1 MPIQNAVAKKADR
14 LDKVIAGLFAEISRS
29 AAQRYIEQG
38 RVQVNGVARE
48 ASYRVNRG
56 DAVQVDVPDAA
67 PEVPQPEAIPLT
79 VLYEDDDVIAINKP
93 AGMVVHPAAGN
104 ATGTLVNALLAYSSD
119 IAEVGDE
126 QRPGIVH
133 RLDKET
139 SGILLAAKTAAAY
152 RDLQAQFKTRTIQ
165 KIYLALC
172 VGRVEPSRG
181 LIKKPIARDPSHR
194 QRMAV
199 VAGGREATTDYVVQD
214 YFETGESDRGSGEGG
229 DEVDAHSP
237 FLTPLMIPSNAV
249 YSLLRIHPET
259 GRTHQIRVHLAS
271 MGFPIVGDELY
282 GATRRDALSRALAPR
297 HMLHASELRFEQPSS
312 RKAIKLYAAIPEDMT
327 RVIAELGSEK

>member
-1 MPIQNAVAKKADR
+1 MPIQTAIANTSDR
-14 LDKVIAGLFAEISRS
+14 LDKVIAGLFAEITRS

-38 RVQVNGVARE
+38 RVQVNGTARE
-48 ASYRVNRG
+48 ARHKVGRG
-56 DAVQVDVPDAA
+56 DVVTVDVPDAGPA
-67 PEVPQPEAIPLT
+67 LPQPEAIPLV

-104 ATGTLVNALLAYSSD
+104 ATGTLVNALLGYSAE
-119 IAEVGDE
+119 IADVGDE

-139 SGILLAAKTAAAY
+139 SGVLLAAKTDAAY
-152 RDLQAQFKTRTIQ
+152 RNLQAQFKTRTIQ
-165 KIYLALC
+165 KNYLALC
-172 VGRVEPSRG
+172 VGRVEPERG

-199 VAGGREATTDYVVQD
+199 VAGGREAVTEYAVQEH
-214 YFETGESDRGSGEGG
+214 FTSGEGG
-229 DEVDAHSP
+229 KRKGESEVEDPSHSS
-237 FLTPLMIPSNAV
+237 FPLPPTFA

-271 MGFPIVGDELY
+271 MGFPVVGDELY
-282 GATRRDALSRALAPR
+282 GATRHDALSRMLAPR
-297 HMLHASELRFEQPSS
+297 HMLHASELKFEQPSS
-312 RKAIKLYAAIPEDMT
+312 RKAIKLYASIPEDMA
-327 RVIAELGSEK
+327 RVIATVEER